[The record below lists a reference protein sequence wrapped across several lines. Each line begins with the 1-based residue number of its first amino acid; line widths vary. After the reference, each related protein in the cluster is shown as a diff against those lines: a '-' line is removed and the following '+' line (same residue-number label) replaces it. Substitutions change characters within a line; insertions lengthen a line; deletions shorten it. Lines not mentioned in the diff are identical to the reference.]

1 VQELLPA
8 ALLLLMLVGMAFAW
22 VDWRLR
28 LRKLPKIL
36 GPSWDCPHC
45 GIVNEAELNVC
56 WSCGA
61 VVSRFSLYPGHPN
74 PETWQCRRCR
84 HWNATSRK
92 SCWSCANIPSK
103 QPKRDV

>member
-1 VQELLPA
+1 
-8 ALLLLMLVGMAFAW
+8 MLVGISFAW

-45 GIVNEAELNVC
+45 AIVNEAELSVC

-61 VVSRFSLYPGHPN
+61 AVSRFSLYPGHPN
-74 PETWQCRRCR
+74 PETWQCRGCR
-84 HWNATSRK
+84 HWNAKSRK
-92 SCWSCANIPSK
+92 SCWSCANSPST